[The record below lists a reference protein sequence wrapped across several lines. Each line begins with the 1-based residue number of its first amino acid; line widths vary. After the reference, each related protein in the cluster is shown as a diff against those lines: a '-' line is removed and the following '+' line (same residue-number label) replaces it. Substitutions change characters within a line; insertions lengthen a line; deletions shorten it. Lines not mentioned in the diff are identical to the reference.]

1 MKTMKQFID
10 NINESWKTSM
20 RMRILVYSVGIIL
33 VSVAVTSFV
42 SVSIAVNDY
51 IDGKKG
57 EMHAACV
64 LLGGEIAVERG
75 TAAELSYDGYA
86 ARYGDATG
94 FRVTLIAADGEVL
107 ADSRSRENIVYME
120 NHANR
125 EEVVA
130 ALAEGAGHSRR
141 QSESFG
147 REFIYEAIR
156 QALPDG
162 GALVVRF
169 AMEVDKTKI
178 AAEHAQPTA
187 AVSGLIGI
195 VLGIVVA
202 ALFTRRL
209 TRPIR
214 EMEKELAETFEKY
227 KQADNIRKDFV
238 ANVTHELKTPLT
250 SISGFAE
257 TLQGSAGEKPE
268 VRARFLAIISLETA
282 RLSRL
287 IDDTL
292 IIADIESG
300 RHVILPDGDIDVK
313 QAIEEVMESLHTLA
327 ESEGIKMHFDAQ
339 YEMHIG
345 GDAGRFKQL
354 VLNLA
359 ENAIKYSGDGK
370 NVYIKAVKEE
380 DGRVRVSVRD
390 EGIGIAP
397 GHIPRLFERFYRV
410 DKSRSREAGGTG
422 LGLAIVKH
430 IATLFDAELSVESK
444 PGAGSTF
451 TIRFPAD

>member
-1 MKTMKQFID
+1 
-10 NINESWKTSM
+10 M
-20 RMRILVYSVGIIL
+20 RARILLYSVGIIL
-33 VSVAVTSFV
+33 ISVAVTSFV
-42 SVSIAVNDY
+42 SVGITVNNY
-51 IDGKKG
+51 IEGKKG
-57 EMHAACV
+57 ELHAACV
-64 LLGGEIAVERG
+64 LLGSEMATEHGS
-75 TAAELSYDGYA
+75 AAELLYDEYA
-86 ARYGDATG
+86 VRYAEATG
-94 FRVTLIAADGEVL
+94 FRVTIIGTDGEVL
-107 ADSRSRENIVYME
+107 ADSRSRENIIYME
-120 NHANR
+120 NHADR
-125 EEVVA
+125 EEVIA
-130 ALAEGAGHSRR
+130 ALSEGAGHARR

-147 REFIYEAIR
+147 REYIYEAIL
-156 QALPDG
+156 QALPG
-162 GALVVRF
+162 GDALVVRF
-169 AMEVDKTKI
+169 AMEVNKTRI

-187 AVSGLIGI
+187 ALSALIGI
-195 VLGIVVA
+195 LLGVFIA

-214 EMEKELAETFEKY
+214 EMEKQLEETFEMY

-268 VRARFLAIISLETA
+268 VRARFLAIISLEAA

-300 RHVILPDGDIDVK
+300 RHIILPDGDIDVK
-313 QAIEEVMESLHTLA
+313 QAIDEVIESLHPLA
-327 ESEGIKMHFDAQ
+327 ESDSVKLHFDSE

-354 VLNLA
+354 VLNLV
-359 ENAIKYSGDGK
+359 ENAIKYSGDGEH
-370 NVYIKAVKEE
+370 VYIKAVKEE
-380 DGRVRVSVRD
+380 DGRVCVSVRD
-390 EGIGIAP
+390 EGIGIAKD
-397 GHIPRLFERFYRV
+397 HIPRLFERFYRV
-410 DKSRSREAGGTG
+410 DRSRSREAGGTG

-430 IATLFDAELSVESK
+430 IATLFDAELSVKSEL
-444 PGAGSTF
+444 GAGSTF

>member
-1 MKTMKQFID
+1 
-10 NINESWKTSM
+10 M
-20 RMRILVYSVGIIL
+20 RARILLYSVGIIL
-33 VSVAVTSFV
+33 ISVAVTSFI
-42 SVSIAVNDY
+42 SVGITVNNY

-57 EMHAACV
+57 ELHAACA
-64 LLGGEIAVERG
+64 LLGSEMATEHGS
-75 TAAELSYDGYA
+75 AAELTYDDYA
-86 ARYGDATG
+86 VRYAEATG
-94 FRVTLIAADGEVL
+94 FRVTIIGTDGEVL
-107 ADSRSRENIVYME
+107 ADSRSRENIVYMD

-125 EEVVA
+125 EEVAA
-130 ALAEGAGHSRR
+130 ALAEGAGHARR

-147 REFIYEAIR
+147 REYIYEAIL
-156 QALPDG
+156 QALPG
-162 GALVVRF
+162 GDALVVRF
-169 AMEVDKTKI
+169 AMEVDKAKI

-187 AVSGLIGI
+187 ALSALIGI
-195 VLGIVVA
+195 LLGVLIA
-202 ALFTRRL
+202 ALYTRRL
-209 TRPIR
+209 TQPIR
-214 EMEKELAETFEKY
+214 EMERELEETFEKY

-268 VRARFLAIISLETA
+268 VRARFLAIISLEAA

-300 RHVILPDGDIDVK
+300 RHIILPDGDIDVK
-313 QAIEEVMESLHTLA
+313 QAVEEVIESLHALA
-327 ESEGIKMHFDAQ
+327 ESEGIEMHFDTQ

-354 VLNLA
+354 VLNLV

-370 NVYIKAVKEE
+370 HVYIKAVREE
-380 DGRVRVSVRD
+380 DGRVCVSVRD

-430 IATLFDAELSVESK
+430 IAMLFDAELSVKSEL
-444 PGAGSTF
+444 GAGSIF